1 MKDSSFLNKKKPERK
16 SEEEKKKILTKAQKE
31 QKKKKI
37 RTRALVIILASLAVL
52 LLVLFGIYHWILD
65 HYLEKVNIVTEET
78 GLIFETDHPETE
90 EVVELNGE
98 MDANNLP
105 LICDNKNVK
114 NILLLA
120 VDSRGKEAGLSDSM
134 ILLSINRKT
143 EKIVLC
149 SFLRDILARFP
160 EEQGGPMAGKYS
172 KLTHAHSYG
181 GPELTMAVLKETFNI
196 DVDYYAKINF
206 YSFVDMVDI
215 MGGVDIYM
223 TSSEIWWIND
233 HFLTE
238 RVETHELFPNYKKTL
253 ISGGE
258 GMKHLNGL
266 QALGH
271 ARNRTI
277 GSDFART
284 ERQRNL
290 LEAMAKKATTL
301 SLSQLNQLL
310 NSVLPMITT
319 NMPKSMIKDLIGDVP
334 SYLTYEVGST
344 RIPGDGLY
352 TSKDYNI
359 IPDLEKNCA
368 ILYEEIYGEKPKTK
382 D

>member
-1 MKDSSFLNKKKPERK
+1 MKDSSSLNKKT
-16 SEEEKKKILTKAQKE
+16 SENTEGQKKVLSKAQREEKKKKVRTKAL
-31 QKKKKI
+31 I
-37 RTRALVIILASLAVL
+37 AILASLAVL
-52 LLVLFGIYHWILD
+52 LLVLIGVYHWVLD
-65 HYLEKVNIVTEET
+65 HYVDKLNIVTEET

-105 LICDNKNVK
+105 LICDTKNVK

-134 ILLSINRKT
+134 ILLSINRET

-149 SFLRDILARFP
+149 SFLRDILAHFP
-160 EEQGGPMAGKYS
+160 QEPKSAMSGKYS

-196 DVDYYAKINF
+196 EVEYYAKINF
-206 YSFVDMVDI
+206 YSFVDMVDL

-223 TSSEIWWIND
+223 TESEIWWIND

-238 RVETHELFPNYKKTL
+238 RIETHELFPTYKKTY
-253 ISGGE
+253 IPGGE

-284 ERQRNL
+284 QRQRNIL
-290 LEAMAKKATTL
+290 QAMAKKATTL

-310 NSVLPMITT
+310 NSILPMITT
-319 NMPKSMIKDLIGDVP
+319 NMPKNMIKDFIGDVP
-334 SYLTYEVGST
+334 SYLTYEVAST

-352 TSKDYNI
+352 TSQNYCLV
-359 IPDLEKNCA
+359 PDLEKNCA
-368 ILYEEIYGEKPKTK
+368 LLYEEIYGEKPKTK
-382 D
+382 

>member
-1 MKDSSFLNKKKPERK
+1 MKDSSSLNKKKT
-16 SEEEKKKILTKAQKE
+16 EEKAAENGKKVMTKAQRE
-31 QKKKKI
+31 QRKKKI

-52 LLVLFGIYHWILD
+52 LLVLIGIYHWVVD
-65 HYLEKVNIVTEET
+65 HYVEKLNIVTEET

-105 LICDNKNVK
+105 LICDTKNVK

-149 SFLRDILARFP
+149 SFLRDILAHFP
-160 EEQGGPMAGKYS
+160 EEPKSPMSGKYS

-196 DVDYYAKINF
+196 DVEYYAKINF
-206 YSFVDMVDI
+206 YSFIEMIDV

-233 HFLTE
+233 DFLK
-238 RVETHELFPNYKKTL
+238 RDETLEIFSDYKKTP
-253 ISGGE
+253 IPGGE

-284 ERQRNL
+284 QRQRNL

-310 NSVLPMITT
+310 NSILPMITT
-319 NMPKSMIKDLIGDVP
+319 NMPKSMIKEFIGDVP
-334 SYLTYEVGST
+334 SYLTYEVAST

-352 TSKDYNI
+352 TSKDYSLV
-359 IPDLEKNCA
+359 PDLEKNCM
-368 ILYEEIYGEKPKTK
+368 ILYEEIYGEKPKGK
-382 D
+382 E